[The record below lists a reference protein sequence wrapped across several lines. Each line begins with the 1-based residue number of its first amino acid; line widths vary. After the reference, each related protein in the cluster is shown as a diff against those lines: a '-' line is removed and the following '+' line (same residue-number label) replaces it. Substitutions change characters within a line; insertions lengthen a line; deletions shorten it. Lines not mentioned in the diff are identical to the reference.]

1 LIVEGG
7 SLIYSRAVHVRTTG
21 AVVSVRALRDWVQR
35 ESRVLG
41 PEFLQVDGFLN
52 HRIAPSFIEAAGRAL
67 ADAFRSNGVTHVL
80 TAEAAG
86 NVIAYETARRL
97 GAAALYA
104 KKGRAIT
111 MARPLTRTV
120 VSPTRGIETELSVS
134 ADYLAAGDR
143 VLIVDDFLF
152 EGETSAALA
161 EIAAEGGADLVGFG
175 FVISKEFANGRARLA
190 GLRVPIVVLVP
201 IDSMDPAT
209 GEIAFADAAPEG

>member
-1 LIVEGG
+1 MLAR
-7 SLIYSRAVHVRTTG
+7 RAVMINVRE
-21 AVVSVRALRDWVQR
+21 LRDWIQQ

-52 HRIAPSFIEAAGRAL
+52 HRIVPSFIEAAGRAL
-67 ADAFRSNGVTHVL
+67 ADAFRFDDVTHVL

-104 KKGRAIT
+104 KKGKAKT
-111 MARPLTRTV
+111 MTRPLTRTV
-120 VSPTRGIETELSVS
+120 VSPTKGIETELSVS
-134 ADYLAAGDR
+134 ADYLTAGDR

-161 EIAAEGGADLVGFG
+161 DITAEAGACLVGFG
-175 FVISKEFANGRARLA
+175 FVISKEFARGRGRL
-190 GLRVPIVVLVP
+190 GGFGVPIVSLVP
-201 IDSMDPAT
+201 VDSMNAAT
-209 GEIAFADAAPEG
+209 GEITFADTLLED

>member
-1 LIVEGG
+1 MLARRVVVIN
-7 SLIYSRAVHVRTTG
+7 VRE
-21 AVVSVRALRDWVQR
+21 LRDWIKR

-67 ADAFRSNGVTHVL
+67 ADAFRFDDVSHVL

-86 NVIAYETARRL
+86 NVIAYETARQL

-104 KKGRAIT
+104 KKGKAKT
-111 MARPLTRTV
+111 MTRPLTRTV
-120 VSPTRGIETELSVS
+120 VSPTKGIETELSVS
-134 ADYLAAGDR
+134 ADYLTAGDR

-161 EIAAEGGADLVGFG
+161 EITAEAGARLVGFG
-175 FVISKEFANGRARLA
+175 FVISKEFARGRARL
-190 GLRVPIVVLVP
+190 GGFSVPIVSLVP
-201 IDSMDPAT
+201 VDSMNAAT
-209 GEIAFADAAPEG
+209 GEITFADTLLED